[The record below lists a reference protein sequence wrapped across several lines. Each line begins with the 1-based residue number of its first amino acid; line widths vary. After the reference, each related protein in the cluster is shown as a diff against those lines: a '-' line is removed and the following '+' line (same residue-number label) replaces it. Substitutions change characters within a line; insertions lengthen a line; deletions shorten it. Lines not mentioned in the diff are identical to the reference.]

1 MLKVSLLG
9 PIEVTVDE
17 QLVAVDAKA
26 QRRLLAILA
35 LEVGSELSLDR
46 ISEGLWGEELP
57 NKPSEALRFHIHGLR
72 NTLGDVSDRLVTRP
86 KAYLFNVPAED
97 VDLNRF
103 YSLLNAGTGALGA
116 GDPAGAASTID
127 AALRLWRGTPF
138 GEFSYDDFT
147 QPELRRLYEAKALAL
162 QSRYEAGLQMGDVAE
177 AVRDLAGLVEEHP
190 YREGLWALYMT
201 ALHRTGRSVDALRE
215 AQRFRE
221 RLVEE
226 TGLEPSEV
234 FLDAENAILLNEP
247 APPAPARLPP
257 SSSLP
262 TPIGALIGRD
272 LEIAEIVR
280 RLGTARLLSITG
292 PPGVGKSRLALAA
305 VRELEQTKAVRAWFI
320 DTSAIDDGADLET
333 TIAAAVG
340 IGDAAA
346 ISEIAS
352 LTSAAPGVMIVDG
365 VPAHTQGVRDVI
377 TQLLQQSPALIV
389 LVTAT
394 APLGVSG
401 EALYRLRPL
410 TLDDAVEM
418 FEERRGGVPLDRT
431 EVEALCEA
439 AGKLPLGIE
448 LLASNY
454 LPGVSRADGVRPPAE
469 ELDTA
474 IRTVLERR
482 PDSQRVALG
491 RIAIIDGWFAPTDAM
506 SIARCSHD
514 DFQALA
520 AGSLLAG
527 PNEDGLFS
535 VLDPIKHVAAAGLDD
550 SEAAEVWT
558 ALLDLALAE
567 MRSQRTG
574 PASATAR
581 VTPLI
586 LWASGQRDRRAIDGV
601 ALLARRMWR
610 DGSTISARRILSST
624 LSGANW
630 EPSHALEEASFFA
643 AVCAI
648 ADGDLNEALR
658 HAERHSDIAGQLGEP
673 RSKAFAAQLHASI
686 LLEQGRLRDAI
697 MGQQD
702 AVDIWRQLDDIE
714 LATALGS
721 LGYLLARTGETEQAA
736 GILDEIDQVAARQH
750 VDVAGAQREG
760 VQAWLAM
767 WAGDADSARRHLQNE
782 REQFAALDHTQGLGV
797 ALQHASWLEV
807 ATGDNGKGL
816 SYAQEALRLGK
827 DIGRTGTEPVLYSL
841 IAIASSLTGDVAA
854 GQAALRRAI
863 PADQPG
869 PPLEDALWALRA
881 AALVERARGGGIPKL
896 AGAAT
901 SIQAETELTYP
912 PLLESWWMDATKATD
927 IDGNA
932 NVEVGLFL
940 ARKVSRNA
948 APSD

>member
-9 PIEVTVDE
+9 PFEVTVDE
-17 QLVAVDAKA
+17 QPVAVDAKA
-26 QRRLLAILA
+26 QRKLLAILA
-35 LEVGSELSLDR
+35 LEVRSELSVDR

-57 NKPSEALRFHIHGLR
+57 NKPTEAVRFHIHGLR
-72 NTLGDVSDRLVTRP
+72 NTLGDAGGRLVTRS
-86 KAYLFNVPAED
+86 KAYLLDVLAED
-97 VDLNRF
+97 IDLNRF
-103 YSLLNAGTGALGA
+103 YSLVSAGTGALEG
-116 GDPAGAASTID
+116 GDPSGAASTID
-127 AALRLWRGTPF
+127 AALRLWRGTPI
-138 GEFSYDDFT
+138 GEFSYDDFA
-147 QPELRRLYEAKALAL
+147 QPELRRLEEARALAF
-162 QSRYEAGLQMGDVAE
+162 QSRYEADLQLGNSAE
-177 AVRDLAGLVEEHP
+177 AVRDLAGLVEEYP

-201 ALHRTGRSVDALRE
+201 ALHRTGRSVEALRE

-226 TGLEPSEV
+226 TGLEPSGV

-247 APPAPARLPP
+247 APPEPERLTP

-262 TPIGALIGRD
+262 APIGSLIGRD
-272 LEIAEIVR
+272 LEFGEVTR

-305 VRELEQTKAVRAWFI
+305 VRELEQTKAVRAWFV
-320 DTSAIDDGADLET
+320 DASAIDDGADLET

-365 VPAHTQGVRDVI
+365 VPAHAQGVRDVL
-377 TQLLQQSPALIV
+377 TQLLQQSPALTA
-389 LVTAT
+389 LVTTT

-410 TLDDAVEM
+410 TTDGAIELFKD
-418 FEERRGGVPLDRT
+418 RRAGVPLDRT
-431 EVEALCEA
+431 EVEALCDGV
-439 AGKLPLGIE
+439 GKLPLGIE
-448 LLASNY
+448 LLAADY
-454 LPGVSRADGVRPPAE
+454 LPGVSRAGDVRSHAE

-482 PDSQRVALG
+482 PDSQRAALG
-491 RIAIIDGWFAPTDAM
+491 RIAIIDGWFSPDDAM
-506 SIARCSHD
+506 TIGRCSHG

-520 AGSLLAG
+520 TGSLLAG
-527 PNEDGLFS
+527 PNEEGLFS
-535 VLDPIKHVAAAGLDD
+535 VLDPIRRVAAAGLDD
-550 SEAAEVWT
+550 DAAAEVRA

-586 LWASGQRDRRAIDGV
+586 RWATDQRDRRAIDGV
-601 ALLARRMWR
+601 ALLARRLWR
-610 DGSTISARRILSST
+610 NGSTISARRILSST
-624 LSGANW
+624 LSGADW

-648 ADGDLNEALR
+648 ADGDLPEATR
-658 HAERHSDIAGQLGEP
+658 HAERHSAIAGQLGEP
-673 RSKAFAAQLHASI
+673 RSKAFASQLHASI
-686 LLEQGRLRDAI
+686 LVEKGRLSEAI
-697 MGQQD
+697 AAQQN

-736 GILDEIDQVAARQH
+736 DILDEIDQVAARQH
-750 VDVAGAQREG
+750 EDLAGAQREG

-767 WAGDADSARRHLQNE
+767 WAGSDDDARRHLQNA
-782 REQFAALDHTQGLGV
+782 REQFAALDHTQSLGV

-807 ATGDNGKGL
+807 AAGDYGKGL

-827 DIGRTGTEPVLYSL
+827 DVGRTGTEPALYSL
-841 IAIASSLTGDVAA
+841 MAIANSLAGDVAA
-854 GQAALRRAI
+854 GQAALRRAL
-863 PADQPG
+863 PADRPS
-869 PPLEDALWALRA
+869 PPPEDTLWALRA

-912 PLLESWWMDATKATD
+912 PLLESWWMDATEATD
-927 IDGNA
+927 IDGDV
-932 NVEVGLFL
+932 NVELGLFL

-948 APSD
+948 ALSD